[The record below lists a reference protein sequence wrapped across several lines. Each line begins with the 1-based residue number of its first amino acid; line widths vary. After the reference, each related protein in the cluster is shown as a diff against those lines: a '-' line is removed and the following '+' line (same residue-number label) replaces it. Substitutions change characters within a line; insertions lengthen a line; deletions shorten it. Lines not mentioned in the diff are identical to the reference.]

1 MKPWLR
7 EWLRRTH
14 GAFFEL
20 LRHFLTRFFDSD
32 LITTPG
38 QMAGPLIGVFSLLL
52 PWFNMFIGMLR
63 EKYAHFG
70 GLPTPEPFR
79 HIVRADEL
87 WLVTLM
93 MSAIGL
99 LTAVKWDSVFPG
111 LRDYKSLGTLP
122 LRPWQIFAANVSA
135 LLIVP

>member
-1 MKPWLR
+1 MIRPMSSD
-7 EWLRRTH
+7 H
-14 GAFFEL
+14 GARL
-20 LRHFLTRFFDSD
+20 ASCRVPPWIKPLSRVSRDS
-32 LITTPG
+32 IRSS
-38 QMAGPLIGVFSLLL
+38 ASFVAVISSLVSR
-52 PWFNMFIGMLR
+52 FNMFIGMLR

-70 GLPTPEPFR
+70 GLPPPEPFR

-87 WLVTLM
+87 WLVTLT

-111 LRDYKSLGTLP
+111 LRDYQSLGTLP
-122 LRPWQIFAANVSA
+122 LRPWQIFAAKLSA

>member
-1 MKPWLR
+1 MKSAPGGGRAHTREPTGTGRCLPPNAGAAMKASLR

-79 HIVRADEL
+79 HIVRPDDL

-93 MSAIGL
+93 MSALGL
-99 LTAVKWDSVFPG
+99 LTAARW
-111 LRDYKSLGTLP
+111 
-122 LRPWQIFAANVSA
+122 
-135 LLIVP
+135 